1 MIKFFKSHD
10 PDNRFDVSDVLMQ
23 LPNDSTLDE
32 VCDTFER
39 FLLACSFVF
48 KGHVQI
54 IEDEGEE

>member
-10 PDNRFDVSDVLMQ
+10 PDNQFDVSDVLMQ
-23 LPNDSTLDE
+23 LPNDSTLED

-48 KGHVQI
+48 KGKVTI
-54 IEDEGEE
+54 IDEGEE

>member
-10 PDNRFDVSDVLMQ
+10 PDNHYDVSDVLMQ

-48 KGHVQI
+48 RGKVTI
-54 IEDEGEE
+54 IDEEEE